1 MTINRLNYEKYA
13 IDYLDGTL
21 STDLREEMM
30 AFLNAHP
37 DIREEVE
44 WQQQFTA
51 PALTAIS
58 HPDKSKL
65 LKSEPV
71 IRQLKPIY
79 WIAAAASVLMLIAFG
94 LFWKP
99 QQDNHPMASG
109 DKQIAPASEASKQ
122 IAEQQEEP
130 GQQIAETPTFK
141 QDLVESPAATISAES
156 NPIKQQDLSSPKTK
170 PRRSSVQVAQ
180 HSTDLPSIPETP
192 NRESESVITDQ
203 PDREIALLCDQAVDV
218 GFETGKL
225 QIELAH
231 ELQVADDRSIEPLA
245 GDQQRNPRR
254 VGRHQHRGHPLL
266 QFVDRNALDLP
277 VRHPRKS
284 VGRPHC
290 RHHIRE
296 VHLGGQAS
304 DIVVLVK
311 VVDQRAQVFQTDPLI
326 TRIAGDELRH
336 HAP

>member
-51 PALTAIS
+51 PVLTAIS

-79 WIAAAASVLMLIAFG
+79 WIAAAASVLLLIAFG

-141 QDLVESPAATISAES
+141 QDLVESPAATTSAES
-156 NPIKQQDLSSPKTK
+156 NPIKQQDFSSPKTK

-203 PDREIALLCDQAVDV
+203 PDREIALLETTPTKDEALAQTETATRETAFIALPNPIETLPTPEEINPIAESAVALSAPV
-218 GFETGKL
+218 SQSEGRNRLNILKRMLRPEAFAG
-225 QIELAH
+225 
-231 ELQVADDRSIEPLA
+231 ADES
-245 GDQQRNPRR
+245 
-254 VGRHQHRGHPLL
+254 
-266 QFVDRNALDLP
+266 F
-277 VRHPRKS
+277 S
-284 VGRPHC
+284 
-290 RHHIRE
+290 IRE
-296 VHLGGQAS
+296 SVIPEA
-304 DIVVLVK
+304 
-311 VVDQRAQVFQTDPLI
+311 F
-326 TRIAGDELRH
+326 AGLFSKD
-336 HAP
+336 